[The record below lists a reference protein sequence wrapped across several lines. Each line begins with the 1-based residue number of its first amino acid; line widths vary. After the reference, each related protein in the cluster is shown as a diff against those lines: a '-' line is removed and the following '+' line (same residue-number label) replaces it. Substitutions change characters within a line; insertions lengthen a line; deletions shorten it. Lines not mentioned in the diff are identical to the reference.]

1 MSESEIF
8 LSHHIRPTAVRQ
20 LVWRE
25 ILHIDNAFSLADVED
40 LLPNMDRSSIFRTL
54 SLFEE
59 HGLLHGFE
67 DGSGHRKYCLCME
80 HDEAEGHH
88 HHHCHHVHAFCTV
101 CHRTFCLKEEHIPT
115 VQLPEGFTP
124 QHINYVVQG
133 VCEECGKKSTS
144 Y

>member
-8 LSHHIRPTAVRQ
+8 LSHNIRPTAVRQ

-25 ILHIDNAFSLADVED
+25 IQHIGHAFSLADVED
-40 LLPNMDRSSIFRTL
+40 LLPTVDRSSIFRTL
-54 SLFEE
+54 TLFEE
-59 HGLLHGFE
+59 HDLLHGFE

-80 HDEAEGHH
+80 CDNHDGH

-101 CHRTFCLKEEHIPT
+101 CHRTFCLKSEHIPT
-115 VQLPEGFTP
+115 VQLPDGFTA

-133 VCEECGKKSTS
+133 VCGECGRNKR
-144 Y
+144 